1 MNGVFTVKEQQTV
14 SVWMRRAKAKVT
26 SSDSSAAAST
36 HIIAALLTKHRA
48 SANIR
53 IKLYKKRIA
62 S

>member
-1 MNGVFTVKEQQTV
+1 MNGMFIVKEQQTV

-36 HIIAALLTKHRA
+36 RIIAPLLTKHIA
-48 SANIR
+48 SANIS
-53 IKLYKKRIA
+53 IKRYKKRIA